1 MHGREADYYLKEG
14 FMLRCAYCGFTLGLG
29 LNCIKCSEYNK
40 EMDKLRGVSLV
51 VPKSVEMTFPKEFN
65 YMNPDD
71 IIPEVIKNTKPEENC
86 HWQHDYV
93 RLTSGVKFYLNNPSR
108 TKGLR
113 VVDLIVPIAE
123 ISRYNF
129 HLSTHYSVAEHCY
142 YCSQRCS
149 NPLYALLHDLSEA
162 IIGDLPAP
170 VKVLCPDYKRVELK
184 VEKWIFEVFGLDTMC
199 PPHDMKKVDKRVLAT
214 EQLHFGRT
222 ADSIETYP
230 PYMDLRIGCW
240 KPVYAVLRYFERL
253 QELTQN
259 KYSLDTVLEMPEKP
273 DAYYNL

>member
-1 MHGREADYYLKEG
+1 M
-14 FMLRCAYCGFTLGLG
+14 
-29 LNCIKCSEYNK
+29 IKCPDCKYELGTNSLCNYCLTSLRVNETLPPNSYK
-40 EMDKLRGVSLV
+40 EPLPLSLLDT
-51 VPKSVEMTFPKEFN
+51 VPTDRSQEK
-65 YMNPDD
+65 D
-71 IIPEVIKNTKPEENC
+71 
-86 HWQHDYV
+86 HWQHEYL
-93 RLTSGVKFYLNNPSR
+93 RLTSGVKFYLKNPSKTR
-108 TKGLR
+108 GLR
-113 VVDLIVPIAE
+113 VVDIIVPIAE

-170 VKVLCPDYKRVELK
+170 IKVLCPDYKRVELR
-184 VEKWIFEVFGLDTMC
+184 VEKWIYEVFGLNPAK
-199 PPHDMKKVDKRVLAT
+199 PPEDMKKVDKRVLAT

-222 ADSIETYP
+222 ADSIEKYP

-253 QELTQN
+253 QELTHG
-259 KYSLDTVLEMPEKP
+259 KYTLDTVLEMPEKP
-273 DAYYNL
+273 DSYFD